1 VRRTLLQL
9 LLLSCILVPMAMPLS
24 TLRAGLL
31 KPADPNPAESLARIP
46 RVAKALESID
56 RSLGWITDQQTQLTQ
71 IPAPT
76 FQEEARAAA
85 VRTILA
91 ASGLKTRIDSA
102 GNVVG
107 ERPGSSRKDVLLLSA
122 HLDTVFPPGTSLRV
136 RKDGRNFAAPGIS
149 DNGAG
154 LAALVG
160 LARAVHEAKLRTRMT
175 LVFAANTGEEGEGN
189 LRGMRKLVET
199 YRGRLRAV
207 IAIDGASVEHV
218 TTMGLGSRRIEVTLT
233 GPGGHSWADF
243 GMPNPIHALARGV
256 VRFLE
261 VRVPDIPRTTYNVG
275 VIEGGTSVNSI
286 PDRASI
292 KVDFRS
298 ESETALE
305 SLESALR
312 KAISDG
318 IDAEMDA
325 ARQAGHQDASRLDA
339 KFKSLGVRP
348 VGELPADSPLLDAL
362 RDADRLLGNRSHLE
376 RSSTDA
382 NIPLSL
388 GIPAIAIGGGGR
400 AGGAHTLAEW
410 YDPTGRELG
419 LKRILLTALAVA
431 GIEE

>member
-1 VRRTLLQL
+1 
-9 LLLSCILVPMAMPLS
+9 MAMPS
-24 TLRAGLL
+24 TTLRAGLQ
-31 KPADPNPAESLARIP
+31 KSADPNPAEALARNP

-56 RSLGWITDQQTQLTQ
+56 RSLGWITDQQTQLTE

-76 FQEEARAAA
+76 FQEEKRAAA
-85 VRTILA
+85 VRTLLA
-91 ASGLKTRIDSA
+91 SSGLKMRIDSA
-102 GNVVG
+102 GNVIG

-122 HLDTVFPPGTSLRV
+122 HLDTVFPPGTSVRV
-136 RKDGRNFAAPGIS
+136 RKDGRNLAAPGIS

-154 LAALVG
+154 LAALVA
-160 LARAVHEAKLRTRMT
+160 LARAVHEAKLQTRMT
-175 LVFAANTGEEGEGN
+175 LIFAANTGEEGEGN
-189 LRGMRKLVET
+189 LRGMRKLVES

-218 TTMGLGSRRIEVTLT
+218 TTMGLGSRRIEVTLS

-243 GMPNPIHALARGV
+243 GLPNPIHALARGLA
-256 VRFLE
+256 RFLE
-261 VRVPDIPRTTYNVG
+261 VRVPDTPRTTYNVG

-298 ESETALE
+298 ESEAALE

-312 KAISDG
+312 KAIGDG
-318 IDAEMDA
+318 VDAEMDA
-325 ARQAGHQDASRLDA
+325 ARQAGHPGAPRLDA

-348 VGELPADSPLLDAL
+348 VGELPADSPLLEAL
-362 RDADRLLGNRSHLE
+362 LDADRFLGNRSHLE

-410 YDPTGRELG
+410 YDPTGRDLG

-431 GIEE
+431 GIED

>member
-1 VRRTLLQL
+1 MRRTVLQL
-9 LLLSCILVPMAMPLS
+9 LLVSCILVPMAMPLS
-24 TLRAGLL
+24 TLRAGVQ
-31 KPADPNPAESLARIP
+31 KSADPNPAEALARHP
-46 RVAKALESID
+46 RVAKALEVID
-56 RSLGWITDQQTQLTQ
+56 RSLGWITDQQTQLTE
-71 IPAPT
+71 IAAPT

-85 VRTILA
+85 VRKLFA
-91 ASGLKTRIDSA
+91 AHGLKTRIDSA
-102 GNVVG
+102 GNVIG
-107 ERPGSSRKDVLLLSA
+107 ERPGSSRKDVVLLCA
-122 HLDTVFPPGTSLRV
+122 HLDTVFPAGTRVRV
-136 RKDGRNFAAPGIS
+136 RKDGRNLAAPGIS

-160 LARAVHEAKLRTRMT
+160 LARAVHESKLDTRMT

-207 IAIDGASVEHV
+207 IALDGASTEHV

-243 GMPNPIHALARGV
+243 GMPNPIHALSRGV

-261 VRVPDIPRTTYNVG
+261 VRLPDNPRTTFNVG

-286 PDRASI
+286 PDRAAI
-292 KVDFRS
+292 KVDIRS
-298 ESETALE
+298 ESEAELE
-305 SLESALR
+305 RLESALR
-312 KAISDG
+312 KAISEG
-318 IDAEMDA
+318 IDAEMA
-325 ARQAGHQDASRLDA
+325 ASRQAGRADDPRLDA

-348 VGELPADSPLLDAL
+348 VGELPSDSPLLEAV

-410 YDPTGRELG
+410 YDPTGRDLG